1 MGLFTKSIEQRH
13 EEELR
18 KWSFIRFFEGL
29 LFGLSIG
36 SLIGLLAAPKSG
48 KETIVDIKSKSSE
61 LKDEAIKKG
70 RKIVPKLKEKTEE
83 VEENIEDMAE
93 EATDK
98 IEEAAEKL

>member
-1 MGLFTKSIEQRH
+1 MSLFTKSIEQRH

-48 KETIVDIKSKSSE
+48 KETIVDIKSKSSD
-61 LKDEAIKKG
+61 LKEEAIKKG
-70 RKIVPKLKEKTEE
+70 KKIVPKLKHKTEE
-83 VEENIEDMAE
+83 IEENIQD
-93 EATDK
+93 AT
-98 IEEAAEKL
+98 EEAAEKVEEVAEEL

>member
-1 MGLFTKSIEQRH
+1 MSLFTKSIEQRH

-29 LFGLSIG
+29 LLGLSIG

-70 RKIVPKLKEKTEE
+70 KKIVPKIKNKTEE
-83 VEENIEDMAE
+83 IEENIEDAADEVAEKAE
-93 EATDK
+93 EVA
-98 IEEAAEKL
+98 EEL

>member
-1 MGLFTKSIEQRH
+1 MSLFTKSIEQRH

-36 SLIGLLAAPKSG
+36 SLVGLLAAPKSG

-61 LKDEAIKKG
+61 LKEEAIKKG
-70 RKIVPKLKEKTEE
+70 KQIVPKIKNKKEE
-83 VEENIEDMAE
+83 VEEAADEVVDQVE
-93 EATDK
+93 EAV
-98 IEEAAEKL
+98 EEL